1 MHNQNK
7 LLRLLQ
13 LISVLQASP
22 AKTMKTIAK
31 LIGSTERTV
40 YRYLDLL
47 KAVGFKVEKDSNNKI
62 YIDNGVL
69 DIKQT
74 FTSEEIKLIQESI
87 SVVAKKSPLK
97 DSIIQKLSLNNEAA
111 LAGNNL
117 LKVHLSNLV
126 EKVTKGIQERKVI
139 VLKKYY
145 SANSQQIS
153 DRQVEPIKFT
163 DNYTSLVAYE
173 ISSGRIKY
181 FNLERITDVQ
191 VKNVKMANESK
202 HEDVK
207 PDVFGFGE
215 SGQTHD
221 VAMWLSLRAYV
232 FLKEEYPLTLP
243 YLKYDKKRDQYRFQV
258 TVNNLAPVQRFVKG
272 LEGEVFEVEF
282 TKYYRE

>member
-22 AKTMKTIAK
+22 AKTMKSIAK
-31 LIGSTERTV
+31 MIGSTERTV

-47 KAVGFKVEKDSNNKI
+47 KAVGFNVEKDTNHKV

-69 DIKQT
+69 DIKQM
-74 FTSEEIKLIQESI
+74 FTADEIKLIQESI
-87 SVVAKKSPLK
+87 KVVAKSSPLK

-181 FNLERITDVQ
+181 FNLERITDVL
-191 VKNVKMANESK
+191 VKNLKMTNESK

-215 SGQTHD
+215 KEKSYELR
-221 VAMWLSLRAYV
+221 MKMSLRAWL
-232 FLKEEYPLTLP
+232 FLKDEYPMTIP
-243 YLKYDKKRDQYRFQV
+243 YTKKDKKSGDYILKTTVYSLVPAKRF
-258 TVNNLAPVQRFVKG
+258 AKG
-272 LEGEVFEVEF
+272 LPGEIEF
-282 TKYYRE
+282 L

>member
-47 KAVGFKVEKDSNNKI
+47 KAVGFSVEKDANNKV
-62 YIDNGVL
+62 YIDNGSL
-69 DIKQT
+69 DIKQM
-74 FTSEEIKLIQESI
+74 FTIDEIKLIQESI
-87 SVVAKKSPLK
+87 NVVAKSSPLK
-97 DSIIQKLSLNNEAA
+97 DSIIQKLSINNEAS

-126 EKVTKGIQERKVI
+126 EKITKGIQERKVI
-139 VLKKYY
+139 ILKKYY

-153 DRQVEPIKFT
+153 DRQVEPIKFI
-163 DNYTSLVAYE
+163 DNYTSLVAFE
-173 ISSGRIKY
+173 IASDSIKY
-181 FNLERITDVQ
+181 FNLERITDIL
-191 VKNVKMANESK
+191 VKNKNMSHESK
-202 HEDVK
+202 HKDVR

-215 SGQTHD
+215 KEMSYQL
-221 VAMWLSLRAYV
+221 VMKMSLRAWLY
-232 FLKEEYPLTLP
+232 LRDEYPMTIPYTKKDKSSGNYILKTTVYSLLP
-243 YLKYDKKRDQYRFQV
+243 AKRF
-258 TVNNLAPVQRFVKG
+258 AKG
-272 LEGEVFEVEF
+272 LPGEIEF
-282 TKYYRE
+282 L

>member
-47 KAVGFKVEKDSNNKI
+47 KAVGFNVEKDTNHKV

-69 DIKQT
+69 DIKQM
-74 FTSEEIKLIQESI
+74 FTTEEIKLIQESI
-87 SVVAKKSPLK
+87 KIVAKSSPLK
-97 DSIIQKLSLNNEAA
+97 DSIIQKLSLNNEAS

-181 FNLERITDVQ
+181 FNLERITDVL
-191 VKNVKMANESK
+191 VKNLKMTNESK

-215 SGQTHD
+215 KEKSYEL
-221 VAMWLSLRAYV
+221 VMKMSLRAWL
-232 FLKEEYPLTLP
+232 FLKDEYPMTIP
-243 YLKYDKKRDQYRFQV
+243 YTKKDKKSGEFILKTTVYSLVPAKRF
-258 TVNNLAPVQRFVKG
+258 AKG
-272 LEGEVFEVEF
+272 LPGEIEF
-282 TKYYRE
+282 L

>member
-74 FTSEEIKLIQESI
+74 FTAEEIKLIQESI
-87 SVVAKKSPLK
+87 SIVAKSSPLK

-126 EKVTKGIQERKVI
+126 EKVTKGI

-191 VKNVKMANESK
+191 VKTQSMTNESK

-215 SGQTHD
+215 KEKSYEL
-221 VAMWLSLRAYV
+221 VMKMSLRAWL
-232 FLKEEYPLTLP
+232 FLKDEYPMTIP
-243 YLKYDKKRDQYRFQV
+243 YTKKDKKSGDYILKTTVYSLVPAKRF
-258 TVNNLAPVQRFVKG
+258 AKG
-272 LEGEVFEVEF
+272 LPGEIEF
-282 TKYYRE
+282 L

>member
-47 KAVGFKVEKDSNNKI
+47 KAVGFSVEKDANNKV
-62 YIDNGVL
+62 YIDNGSL
-69 DIKQT
+69 DIKQM
-74 FTSEEIKLIQESI
+74 FTTDEIKLIQESI
-87 SVVAKKSPLK
+87 KIVAKSSPLK
-97 DSIIQKLSLNNEAA
+97 DSIIQKLSLNNEAS
-111 LAGNNL
+111 LAGNNI

-126 EKVTKGIQERKVI
+126 EKITKGILERKVI

-163 DNYTSLVAYE
+163 DNYTSLVAFE
-173 ISSGRIKY
+173 IASESIKY
-181 FNLERITDVQ
+181 FNLERITDVL
-191 VKNVKMANESK
+191 VKNKSMSHTSK
-202 HEDVK
+202 HQDVK

-215 SGQTHD
+215 TKKSYQL
-221 VAMWLSLRAYV
+221 VMKMSLRAWL
-232 FLKEEYPLTLP
+232 FLKDEYPMTIPYTKKDKATGNYILTTTVFSLLP
-243 YLKYDKKRDQYRFQV
+243 AKRF
-258 TVNNLAPVQRFVKG
+258 AKG
-272 LEGEVFEVEF
+272 LPGEIEF
-282 TKYYRE
+282 L

>member
-22 AKTMKTIAK
+22 AKTMKNIAK

-62 YIDNGVL
+62 YIDNGSL
-69 DIKQT
+69 DIKQM

-97 DSIIQKLSLNNEAA
+97 DSIIQKLSLNNEVS

-153 DRQVEPIKFT
+153 DRQIEPIKFT

-191 VKNVKMANESK
+191 VKNVKMTNESK

-215 SGQTHD
+215 KEKSYD
-221 VAMWLSLRAYV
+221 LVMKMSLRAWL
-232 FLKEEYPLTLP
+232 FLKDEYPMTIP
-243 YLKYDKKRDQYRFQV
+243 YTKKDKKSGEYILKTTVYSLVPAKRF
-258 TVNNLAPVQRFVKG
+258 AKG
-272 LEGEVFEVEF
+272 LPGEIEF
-282 TKYYRE
+282 L

>member
-47 KAVGFKVEKDSNNKI
+47 KAVGFKVEKDTNNKI
-62 YIDNGVL
+62 YIDNGSL
-69 DIKQT
+69 DIKQM
-74 FTSEEIKLIQESI
+74 FTAEEINLIQESI
-87 SVVAKKSPLK
+87 KVVAKSSPLK
-97 DSIIQKLSLNNEAA
+97 DSIIQKLSLNTEAF

-126 EKVTKGIQERKVI
+126 EKITKGIQERKAI
-139 VLKKYY
+139 VLKRYY

-153 DRQVEPIKFT
+153 DRLVEPIKFT

-173 ISSGRIKY
+173 ISSDRIKY
-181 FNLERITDVQ
+181 FNLERITDVK
-191 VKNVKMANESK
+191 VKNQAMTNESK
-202 HEDVK
+202 HHDLK
-207 PDVFGFGE
+207 QDVFGFGQKE
-215 SGQTHD
+215 KSYEL
-221 VAMWLSLRAYV
+221 VMKMSFRAWL
-232 FLKEEYPLTLP
+232 FLKDEYPMTIP
-243 YLKYDKKRDQYRFQV
+243 YTKKDKKSGDYILKATVYSLVPAKRF
-258 TVNNLAPVQRFVKG
+258 AKG
-272 LEGEVFEVEF
+272 LPGEIQLVF
-282 TKYYRE
+282 

>member
-1 MHNQNK
+1 MYNQNK

-22 AKTMKTIAK
+22 SKTMKTISK

-69 DIKQT
+69 DLKQM
-74 FTSEEIKLIQESI
+74 FTTDEIKLIQESI
-87 SVVAKKSPLK
+87 TVVAKNSPLK
-97 DSIIQKLSLNNEAA
+97 DSIIQKLSITNEVSI
-111 LAGNNL
+111 AGNNL

-126 EKVTKGIQERKVI
+126 EKITKGIEDKKV
-139 VLKKYY
+139 VNLKKYY

-153 DRQVEPIKFT
+153 DRLVEPIKFT
-163 DNYTSLVAYE
+163 DNYTSLIAFE
-173 ISSGRIKY
+173 ISTGRIKY

-191 VKNVKMANESK
+191 IKKQNMSNISK
-202 HEDVK
+202 HIDVK

-215 SGQTHD
+215 KEKSYELI
-221 VAMWLSLRAYV
+221 MKMSLRAWL
-232 FLKEEYPLTLP
+232 FLKDEYPMTV
-243 YLKYDKKRDQYRFQV
+243 KFTKKDKKTGLYILKTTVYSLVPAKRF
-258 TVNNLAPVQRFVKG
+258 AKG
-272 LEGEVFEVEF
+272 LPGEIEIL
-282 TKYYRE
+282 

>member
-1 MHNQNK
+1 MYNQNK

-47 KAVGFKVEKDSNNKI
+47 KAVGFNVEKDTNHKV
-62 YIDNGVL
+62 YIDNGSL
-69 DIKQT
+69 DIKQM
-74 FTSEEIKLIQESI
+74 FTTEEIKLIQESI
-87 SVVAKKSPLK
+87 KVVAKSSPLK
-97 DSIIQKLSLNNEAA
+97 DSIIQKLSLNNEAS

-181 FNLERITDVQ
+181 FNLERITDVL
-191 VKNVKMANESK
+191 VKNLKMANESK

-215 SGQTHD
+215 KEKSYELI
-221 VAMWLSLRAYV
+221 MKMSLRAWL
-232 FLKEEYPLTLP
+232 FLKDEYPMTIP
-243 YLKYDKKRDQYRFQV
+243 YTKKDKKSGDYILKTIV
-258 TVNNLAPVQRFVKG
+258 YSLAPVKRFAKG
-272 LEGEVFEVEF
+272 LPGEIEF
-282 TKYYRE
+282 L

>member
-47 KAVGFKVEKDSNNKI
+47 KAVGFNVEKDTNHKV
-62 YIDNGVL
+62 YIDNEIL
-69 DIKQT
+69 DIKQM
-74 FTSEEIKLIQESI
+74 FTADEIKLIQESI
-87 SVVAKKSPLK
+87 KVVAKSSPLK

-117 LKVHLSNLV
+117 LKVHLSNIV

-173 ISSGRIKY
+173 IASG
-181 FNLERITDVQ
+181 
-191 VKNVKMANESK
+191 NES
-202 HEDVK
+202 
-207 PDVFGFGE
+207 F
-215 SGQTHD
+215 Q
-221 VAMWLSLRAYV
+221 LRTYNRC
-232 FLKEEYPLTLP
+232 TS
-243 YLKYDKKRDQYRFQV
+243 
-258 TVNNLAPVQRFVKG
+258 
-272 LEGEVFEVEF
+272 
-282 TKYYRE
+282 

>member
-47 KAVGFKVEKDSNNKI
+47 KAVGFSVDKDANNKV
-62 YIDNGVL
+62 YIDNGSI
-69 DIKQT
+69 DIKQM
-74 FTSEEIKLIQESI
+74 FTTDEIKLIQESI
-87 SVVAKKSPLK
+87 KVVAKSSPLK

-126 EKVTKGIQERKVI
+126 EKITKGIQERKVI

-163 DNYTSLVAYE
+163 DNYTSLVAFE
-173 ISSGRIKY
+173 IASESIKY
-181 FNLERITDVQ
+181 FNLERITDVI
-191 VKNVKMANESK
+191 VKTKSMSHESK
-202 HEDVK
+202 HQDVK

-215 SGQTHD
+215 TEKSYQL
-221 VAMWLSLRAYV
+221 VMKMSLRAWL
-232 FLKEEYPLTLP
+232 FLKDEYPMTTPYTKKDKTSGNYILKATVYSLLP
-243 YLKYDKKRDQYRFQV
+243 AKRF
-258 TVNNLAPVQRFVKG
+258 AKG
-272 LEGEVFEVEF
+272 LPGEIEF
-282 TKYYRE
+282 L

>member
-74 FTSEEIKLIQESI
+74 FTAEEIKLIQESI
-87 SVVAKKSPLK
+87 SIVAKSSPLK

-126 EKVTKGIQERKVI
+126 EKVTKWIQERKVI

-191 VKNVKMANESK
+191 IKNQSMSNESK

-215 SGQTHD
+215 KEKSYEL
-221 VAMWLSLRAYV
+221 VMKMSLRAWL
-232 FLKEEYPLTLP
+232 FLKDEYPMTIP
-243 YLKYDKKRDQYRFQV
+243 YTKKDKKSGDYILKT
-258 TVNNLAPVQRFVKG
+258 TVYSLVPAKWFAKG
-272 LEGEVFEVEF
+272 LPGEIEF
-282 TKYYRE
+282 L

>member
-22 AKTMKTIAK
+22 AKTMKSIAK

-62 YIDNGVL
+62 YIDNGSL
-69 DIKQT
+69 DIKQM
-74 FTSEEIKLIQESI
+74 FTSEEIKLIHESI
-87 SVVAKKSPLK
+87 SVVAKSSPLK
-97 DSIIQKLSLNNEAA
+97 DSIIQKLSLSNETA

-117 LKVHLSNLV
+117 LRVHLSNMV
-126 EKVTKGIQERKVI
+126 EKVTKAIQERKI
-139 VLKKYY
+139 IILKKYY

-153 DRQVEPIKFT
+153 DRQVEPINFT
-163 DNYTSLVAYE
+163 NNYTSLVAYE

-181 FNLERITDVQ
+181 FNLERITDVL
-191 VKNVKMANESK
+191 VKNLKMTNESK

-215 SGQTHD
+215 KSKSYEL
-221 VAMWLSLRAYV
+221 VMKMSLRAWLY
-232 FLKEEYPLTLP
+232 LKDEYPMTVP
-243 YLKYDKKRDQYRFQV
+243 YTKKDKKTGDYILKTIVYSLVPAKRF
-258 TVNNLAPVQRFVKG
+258 AKG
-272 LEGEVFEVEF
+272 LPGEIEF
-282 TKYYRE
+282 L

>member
-1 MHNQNK
+1 MYNQNK

-13 LISVLQASP
+13 LITVLQTSP

-47 KAVGFKVEKDSNNKI
+47 KAVGFNVEKDSNHKV

-69 DIKQT
+69 DIKQM
-74 FTSEEIKLIQESI
+74 FTTEEIKLIQESVK
-87 SVVAKKSPLK
+87 VVAKNSPLK

-181 FNLERITDVQ
+181 FNLERITDIV
-191 VKNVKMANESK
+191 VKSQKMTNESK

-215 SGQTHD
+215 KEKSYEL
-221 VAMWLSLRAYV
+221 VMKMSLRAWL
-232 FLKEEYPLTLP
+232 FLKDEYPMTIP
-243 YLKYDKKRDQYRFQV
+243 YTKKDKKTGHYILKTIVYSLVPAKRF
-258 TVNNLAPVQRFVKG
+258 AKG
-272 LEGEVFEVEF
+272 LPGEIEF
-282 TKYYRE
+282 LS

>member
-1 MHNQNK
+1 
-7 LLRLLQ
+7 
-13 LISVLQASP
+13 
-22 AKTMKTIAK
+22 MKTISK

-47 KAVGFKVEKDSNNKI
+47 KAVGFKVEKDANNKI
-62 YIDNGVL
+62 YIDNGVI
-69 DIKQT
+69 DIKQM
-74 FTSEEIKLIQESI
+74 FTSEEIDLIQQSI
-87 SVVAKKSPLK
+87 KVVAKKSPLK
-97 DSIIQKLSLNNEAA
+97 DSIIQKLSLNNEAS

-191 VKNVKMANESK
+191 VKNQSMANQSK

-215 SGQTHD
+215 KEKSYELTMKMTFR
-221 VAMWLSLRAYV
+221 AWL
-232 FLKEEYPLTLP
+232 FLKDEYPMTIP
-243 YLKYDKKRDQYRFQV
+243 YTKKDKKSGDYILKTIVYSLVPVKRF
-258 TVNNLAPVQRFVKG
+258 AKG
-272 LEGEVFEVEF
+272 LPGEIEF
-282 TKYYRE
+282 L

>member
-47 KAVGFKVEKDSNNKI
+47 KAVGFNVEKDTNHKV

-69 DIKQT
+69 DIKQM

-87 SVVAKKSPLK
+87 KVVAKSSPLK
-97 DSIIQKLSLNNEAA
+97 DSIIQKLSLNNEAS

-117 LKVHLSNLV
+117 LKVHLSNIV

-139 VLKKYY
+139 ILKKYY

-181 FNLERITDVQ
+181 FNLERITDVL
-191 VKNVKMANESK
+191 VKNLKMSNESK

-215 SGQTHD
+215 KEKSYEL
-221 VAMWLSLRAYV
+221 VMKMSLRAWL
-232 FLKEEYPLTLP
+232 FLKDEYPMTIP
-243 YLKYDKKRDQYRFQV
+243 YTKKDKKSGDYILKTTVYSLVPAKRF
-258 TVNNLAPVQRFVKG
+258 AKG
-272 LEGEVFEVEF
+272 LPGEIEF
-282 TKYYRE
+282 L

>member
-13 LISVLQASP
+13 LISVLQTSP

-47 KAVGFKVEKDSNNKI
+47 KAVGFNVEKDINNKI
-62 YIDNGVL
+62 YIDNGSL
-69 DIKQT
+69 DIKQM
-74 FTSEEIKLIQESI
+74 FTTEEIKLIQESI

-97 DSIIQKLSLNNEAA
+97 DSIIQKLSFNNEVS

-117 LKVHLSNLV
+117 LKVHLSILV
-126 EKVTKGIQERKVI
+126 EKITKGIQERKVLA
-139 VLKKYY
+139 LKKYY

-191 VKNVKMANESK
+191 VKNKNITNESK
-202 HEDVK
+202 HEDVRS
-207 PDVFGFGE
+207 DVFGFGE
-215 SGQTHD
+215 KEKSYELI
-221 VAMWLSLRAYV
+221 MKMSLRAWL
-232 FLKEEYPLTLP
+232 FLKDEYPMTIP
-243 YLKYDKKRDQYRFQV
+243 YTEKDKKTGDYILKATVYSLVPAKRF
-258 TVNNLAPVQRFVKG
+258 AKG
-272 LEGEVFEVEF
+272 LPGEIEIL
-282 TKYYRE
+282 

>member
-62 YIDNGVL
+62 YIDNGSL
-69 DIKQT
+69 DIKQM

-87 SVVAKKSPLK
+87 SIVAKSSPLK

-153 DRQVEPIKFT
+153 DRVVEPIKFT
-163 DNYTSLVAYE
+163 DNYTSLVAFE

-181 FNLERITDVQ
+181 FNLERITDVL
-191 VKNVKMANESK
+191 VKNLKMTNESK

-215 SGQTHD
+215 KAKSYD
-221 VAMWLSLRAYV
+221 LVMKMSLRAWL
-232 FLKEEYPLTLP
+232 FLKDEYPMTVP
-243 YLKYDKKRDQYRFQV
+243 YTKKDKKSGDYILKTTVYSLVPAKRF
-258 TVNNLAPVQRFVKG
+258 AKG
-272 LEGEVFEVEF
+272 LPGEIEF
-282 TKYYRE
+282 L

>member
-13 LISVLQASP
+13 LISVLQTSP

-31 LIGSTERTV
+31 LIGGTERTV

-47 KAVGFKVEKDSNNKI
+47 RAVGFNVEKDINSKI
-62 YIDNGVL
+62 YIDNGNL
-69 DIKQT
+69 DIKQMFT
-74 FTSEEIKLIQESI
+74 FEEIKLIQEAI
-87 SVVAKKSPLK
+87 LVVAKNSPLK
-97 DSIIQKLSLNNEAA
+97 DSIIKKLSFNNEA

-145 SANSQQIS
+145 SANSQQIN

-163 DNYTSLVAYE
+163 DNYTSLIAYE
-173 ISSGRIKY
+173 ISTSRIKY
-181 FNLERITDVQ
+181 FKLERITDVQ
-191 VKNVKMANESK
+191 VKKQSMTNQSK

-215 SGQTHD
+215 KEKSYD
-221 VAMWLSLRAYV
+221 LIMKMSLRAWL
-232 FLKEEYPLTLP
+232 FLKDEYPMTIP
-243 YLKYDKKRDQYRFQV
+243 YTKKDKKSGYYILKT
-258 TVNNLAPVQRFVKG
+258 TVYSLAPAKRFAKG
-272 LEGEVFEVEF
+272 LPEEIEF
-282 TKYYRE
+282 L

>member
-13 LISVLQASP
+13 LISVLQTSP
-22 AKTMKTIAK
+22 AKTMKSISK

-47 KAVGFKVEKDSNNKI
+47 KAVGYKVEKDLNNKI
-62 YIDNGVL
+62 YIDNGSI
-69 DIKQT
+69 DIKQM

-87 SVVAKKSPLK
+87 TVVAKKNPLK
-97 DSIIQKLSLNNEAA
+97 DSIIQKLSLNNEAS
-111 LAGNNL
+111 LIGNNI

-126 EKVTKGIQERKVI
+126 EKVTKGIHERKVI

-145 SANSQQIS
+145 SASSQQIS
-153 DRQVEPIKFT
+153 DRIVEPIKFT

-173 ISSGRIKY
+173 ISSDRIKY
-181 FNLERITDVQ
+181 FNLERITDVL
-191 VKNVKMANESK
+191 VKNLKMTNESK

-215 SGQTHD
+215 KAKSYNLI
-221 VAMWLSLRAYV
+221 MKMSLRAWL
-232 FLKEEYPLTLP
+232 FLKDEYPMTIP
-243 YLKYDKKRDQYRFQV
+243 YTKKDNKTGEYILKTTVYSLIPAKRF
-258 TVNNLAPVQRFVKG
+258 AKG
-272 LEGEVFEVEF
+272 LPGEIEF
-282 TKYYRE
+282 L